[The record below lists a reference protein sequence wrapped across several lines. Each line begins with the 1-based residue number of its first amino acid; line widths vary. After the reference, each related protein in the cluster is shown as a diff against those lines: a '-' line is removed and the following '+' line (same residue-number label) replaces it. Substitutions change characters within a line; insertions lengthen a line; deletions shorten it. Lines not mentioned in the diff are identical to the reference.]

1 MEFDIVALLIITV
14 LTLAVV
20 AVASR
25 RCSVEKKLVI
35 YMLALS
41 IYIYS
46 GVGIS
51 LGYVDNIYII
61 HYLIFLSALFASV
74 RLFSS
79 EKIQFTLGKGASRTS
94 TYAERLEK
102 LIENNFKLMR
112 VLGIVFII
120 SMFVPIIYPTNR
132 LLDMLNITSFTSIG
146 IHMRQQ
152 LYQDNII
159 VKICNNISLIAQP
172 FFFIYLYQLIER
184 KKHKIGVFLI
194 LLWVL
199 LEFGQL
205 NYLSRYEMIIFFL
218 FLVMYLIIA
227 RRGEIKLETKWV
239 VIIGI
244 LAVFSLPVLV
254 NFTEI
259 RLGRTG
265 SHLTITEAAKALID
279 SECDYPIYYDIC
291 VENAGLINPFLYI
304 LWIIFLPIPSVIWPG
319 KPAVK
324 VSHIFTSLITGVSSV
339 SSVGYY
345 NVLPSILGES
355 FLIFGKYFFWIEGII
370 LGFIIGFYFKFF
382 LKSQK
387 LSLLTVYMVLMLST
401 IGRGGSQSY
410 IPVIV
415 NGSIY
420 FWLWTKISKFKATM

>member
-1 MEFDIVALLIITV
+1 MEFDIVAFLAITV
-14 LTLAVV
+14 LTLAIV

-46 GVGIS
+46 GVGIALDS
-51 LGYVDNIYII
+51 VDNIYIV
-61 HYLIFLSALFASV
+61 HYLIFLSVLFASV
-74 RLFSS
+74 RLFSN
-79 EKIQFTLGKGASRTS
+79 EKIRFTLGKGSSRTS
-94 TYAERLEK
+94 TYTEKLEK
-102 LIENNFKLMR
+102 LIEKNLRLIR

-184 KKHKIGVFLI
+184 KKQKIGVSLI

-218 FLVMYLIIA
+218 FLVMYLIIV
-227 RRGEIKLETKWV
+227 RRGEIQLDTKWV

-244 LAVFSLPVLV
+244 LAVFSLPMLV

-265 SHLTITEAAKALID
+265 SHLTITEAAKALIG
-279 SECDYPIYYDIC
+279 SECDYPIYYDRC

-304 LWIIFLPIPSVIWPG
+304 LWIIFLPIPSVIWPS

-355 FLIFGKYFFWIEGII
+355 FLIFGEYFFWVEGII

-382 LKSQK
+382 LKSKK

-415 NGSIY
+415 NGSVY
-420 FWLWTKISKFKATM
+420 FWLWTKIR